1 MHIDRMHAQSVLPSE
16 EKMRY
21 KREFKVYWK
30 QRLLGEQRNELT
42 RSQRNHLNSH
52 HLSHRWK

>member
-30 QRLLGEQRNELT
+30 R
-42 RSQRNHLNSH
+42 RSSRMLHSSSRKH
-52 HLSHRWK
+52 H